1 MKAFFKNIL
10 STIIGIVVSVIV
22 LMVLF
27 VGIIAVALNS
37 SDQEITVK
45 ENSILKIDLTKTAVV

>member
-1 MKAFFKNIL
+1 
-10 STIIGIVVSVIV
+10 
-22 LMVLF
+22 MVLF

-37 SDQEITVK
+37 SDQEVTVK